1 MTAYAKASDIP
12 RGEHHETPHT
22 RYASAISSI
31 VLILLLTRKNHSRA
45 NGADLDPD
53 RVNAT
58 STLGGITDRNV
69 SQDFRGGRLTA
80 FLGGVSVDLRQAAIV
95 EKPAR
100 IHVSAILGGVEISVP
115 QHWNV
120 KRIVQPILGGVDDR
134 RPPLRDRT
142 MTTPSDNAPDLVVT
156 GSVLAGRTPH
166 QRLET
171 LPFDDV
177 EL

>member
-1 MTAYAKASDIP
+1 MKRLILVAT
-12 RGEHHETPHT
+12 
-22 RYASAISSI
+22 AISSI

-80 FLGGVSVDLRQAAIV
+80 FLGGVSVDLRQAVIV

-120 KRIVQPILGGVDDR
+120 KKDIRPVAGGVDDR
-134 RPPLRDRT
+134 RPLVRHPANDDAPLN
-142 MTTPSDNAPDLVVT
+142 NAPDLVIT
-156 GSVLAGRTPH
+156 GSVLLGGLLIR
-166 QRLET
+166 
-171 LPFDDV
+171 D
-177 EL
+177 

>member
-1 MTAYAKASDIP
+1 MKRLILV
-12 RGEHHETPHT
+12 
-22 RYASAISSI
+22 ASAISSI

-120 KRIVQPILGGVDDR
+120 KKDVQPIAGGVDDR
-134 RPPLRDRT
+134 MPLVRHHPAADGPPDKT
-142 MTTPSDNAPDLVVT
+142 PDLVVT
-156 GSVLAGRTPH
+156 GSVLLGGLLIR
-166 QRLET
+166 
-171 LPFDDV
+171 D
-177 EL
+177 